1 MEELYNMMMATIIV
15 DMLEE
20 MVDNDDIPDDLREEA
35 NSHDCNTCSSAGSC
49 PLESVTR
56 RINSQATPIKPVTLS
71 ELNETRAKE
80 WFEAHN

>member
-1 MEELYNMMMATIIV
+1 MEELYTMMMAAILI

-20 MVDNDDIPDDLREEA
+20 MVDNDDLPDDLREEA
-35 NSHDCNTCSSAGSC
+35 NSHDCNTCSSAGNC

-80 WFEAHN
+80 WFEANN

>member
-1 MEELYNMMMATIIV
+1 MEELYTMMMAAILI

-20 MVDNDDIPDDLREEA
+20 MVDYDNLPDDLREEA
-35 NSHDCNTCSSAGSC
+35 NSHDCNTCSSAGNC

-80 WFEAHN
+80 WFEANS